1 MLTREQEI
9 GAFVASVMIGAEREP
24 ITYEDARITYG
35 EWVKEGME
43 MPEGLT
49 PEILADEWNAQIERE
64 RSMTMSSE
72 SRKMVVP
79 CDVAITRYYRHYVWA
94 DKDASKDDVIAAA
107 YDCILNAA
115 DPDLVLTLD
124 PDLEIEDHDIKW
136 VQPDM
141 DYTMDDD
148 GVDPAKPE
156 PKCRAIEM
164 QRIANYAMNMVHLAR
179 PERDI
184 RIKYIKP
191 DDASIQKFTEWERKS
206 KAIRTGD
213 EYFLVYDYAP
223 DWNTDKPDLLYA
235 VNVSIDSLLTAANEL
250 LDLLSRKF

>member
-1 MLTREQEI
+1 MSSTEI
-9 GAFVASVMIGAEREP
+9 TAFVANLTLHGEHEP
-24 ITYEDARITYG
+24 MTYDDACYTLN

-43 MPEGLT
+43 LPEGLT
-49 PEILADEWNAQIERE
+49 ARILADEWNEQIERE
-64 RSMTMSSE
+64 RSITMSNE
-72 SRKMVVP
+72 GRKMIVP
-79 CDVAITRYYRHYVWA
+79 CDVAITRYYRQYVRV
-94 DKDASKDDVIAAA
+94 DIEASKDDVIAAA
-107 YDCILNAA
+107 YDDILNAA

-124 PDLEIEDHDIKW
+124 PDMDIEDHDIRW

-141 DYTMDDD
+141 VFTMDDD

-156 PKCRAIEM
+156 PKCRAIQM
-164 QRIANYAMNMVHLAR
+164 QRIADYAINMVRLAR

-184 RIKYIKP
+184 RIVYIQP
-191 DDASIQKFTEWERKS
+191 DDASIQKFTEWERKRM
-206 KAIRTGD
+206 AIRTGD

-235 VNVSIDSLLTAANEL
+235 VNVSIDSFLTAANEL